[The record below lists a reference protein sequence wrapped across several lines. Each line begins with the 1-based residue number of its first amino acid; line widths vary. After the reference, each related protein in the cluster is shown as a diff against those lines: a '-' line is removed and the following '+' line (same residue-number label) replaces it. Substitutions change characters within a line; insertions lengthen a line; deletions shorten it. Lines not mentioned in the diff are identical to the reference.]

1 MYDDRE
7 LTAEEAALLRRAGE
21 RFGRDRLLGEPT
33 LIGRLLG
40 DLLPEERRARHLCDG
55 LMQRPDGSAL
65 LSRLM
70 DGEDVPLPL
79 GTPEEA
85 TMLRR
90 IMAAFFP
97 REEAQP
103 GISREISR
111 NGTVPETSG
120 EISRSGI
127 VPERPREISRSGT
140 ASERPREISRNG
152 TAPERPR
159 EISRSGALPDAA
171 RGPVQTLAQLPS
183 AVMSEITGTNHREIR
198 GRILVTTEGV
208 MLYKLSTAG
217 QVGAF
222 MAGMVTMGLG
232 MRAVLRNTSAAEQPS
247 IRLPAEDIHAVVRQY
262 MPAIHDLMI
271 HMRNGRRFRVSCSSM
286 ESSRAEVEAVA
297 AAIEGLCTR

>member
-40 DLLPEERRARHLCDG
+40 DLLPEERRARHLCDE
-55 LMQRPDGSAL
+55 LMQRPDGPAL

-97 REEAQP
+97 REDAQP
-103 GISREISR
+103 DTSREISR

-120 EISRSGI
+120 EISRSGT
-127 VPERPREISRSGT
+127 VPETTREV
-140 ASERPREISRNG
+140 SRNG

-159 EISRSGALPDAA
+159 EISRSGALPDTA

-286 ESSRAEVEAVA
+286 ESSRTEVEAVA
-297 AAIEGLCTR
+297 AAIEGLCAR